1 MRAGNQ
7 VLLLW
12 EPFPGAPGYRVVR
25 KDLSTGQEVRWD
37 SAGTQS
43 TDRETVPDHSYSY
56 TIRVLLTGGVEGP
69 TSVARTVSGVRPLA
83 PPKGLQAYQEG
94 AHVHLVWE
102 SVEGAAFYNVYR
114 GQEGKPPA
122 LIASGREVKYV
133 DTSGKAGSSYTYRVR
148 AVAVDGR
155 ESGDSPVFRVSV
167 IATQESGTKEG
178 VERRYVEVVR
188 RIHKGSQYLLKEPTD
203 LVFSRGTLF
212 VTDLGSRS
220 VLALDPE
227 GDLLGQFGA
236 MPQEYPGVWG
246 IPWGIGVSADGS
258 KVAVTFLR
266 SSNVRVFSR
275 DGKLL
280 RDLVVGKPPE
290 FEENPA
296 TSQPMDVVFDA
307 RGDLWVT
314 EYAYAQVV
322 HLGPEGREL
331 GRVGSPRQA
340 AAAGPFRNPTFIA
353 SDAPT
358 EHLFVVDSLR
368 SAVFGI
374 EGGGEAI
381 WIWDRPRAS
390 EAAMYLPKGVAVQ
403 GPNRLLVVD
412 GLTSSLLGFTFG
424 GVIEAVYYSKD
435 RQFLDLRSLVSV
447 DIDPASGDIYA
458 LSKVDGAIYRLR
470 VVESAP
476 AK

>member
-1 MRAGNQ
+1 
-7 VLLLW
+7 
-12 EPFPGAPGYRVVR
+12 
-25 KDLSTGQEVRWD
+25 
-37 SAGTQS
+37 
-43 TDRETVPDHSYSY
+43 
-56 TIRVLLTGGVEGP
+56 
-69 TSVARTVSGVRPLA
+69 
-83 PPKGLQAYQEG
+83 
-94 AHVHLVWE
+94 
-102 SVEGAAFYNVYR
+102 
-114 GQEGKPPA
+114 
-122 LIASGREVKYV
+122 
-133 DTSGKAGSSYTYRVR
+133 
-148 AVAVDGR
+148 
-155 ESGDSPVFRVSV
+155 
-167 IATQESGTKEG
+167 
-178 VERRYVEVVR
+178 
-188 RIHKGSQYLLKEPTD
+188 
-203 LVFSRGTLF
+203 
-212 VTDLGSRS
+212 
-220 VLALDPE
+220 
-227 GDLLGQFGA
+227 
-236 MPQEYPGVWG
+236 
-246 IPWGIGVSADGS
+246 
-258 KVAVTFLR
+258 
-266 SSNVRVFSR
+266 
-275 DGKLL
+275 
-280 RDLVVGKPPE
+280 
-290 FEENPA
+290 
-296 TSQPMDVVFDA
+296 MDVVFDA